1 MINMRLATVLILI
14 SACQSS
20 PEKAKSTTMD
30 KQQPPPQTQEVKLIV
45 DVPTIVG
52 KSQDD
57 VKAIL
62 GEPSNCE
69 TVNPSRV
76 GPSPKCLYKGEAIEV
91 VFIAGKA
98 DWITINA
105 LSKLDFSPAVL
116 GMFGFSQTTPTFRN
130 DNVMRW
136 TNLPGLHEVSLFP
149 GQGGK
154 SDYLYVKAVTD

>member
-1 MINMRLATVLILI
+1 
-14 SACQSS
+14 
-20 PEKAKSTTMD
+20 MD
-30 KQQPPPQTQEVKLIV
+30 KQQPPPRTQEAKQLIV
-45 DVPTIVG
+45 DVQAIVG

-62 GEPSNCE
+62 GEPSKCE

-105 LSKLDFSPAVL
+105 LSKLDFSPAAL
-116 GMFGFSQTTPTFRN
+116 EMFGFSQTSPSFRN